1 MFGAQPKL
9 FWCMTESPA
18 QGFEFNLWKFS
29 ALAQLQSVCSLL
41 SCISRRSKPCQI
53 THEAQTLSHIISV
66 RLTRAHTMESMLV
79 LCFPTSPILAL
90 RGLKI
95 AEPSQTLNS
104 TGRQYK
110 LWHKSCWYKVG
121 LSVYFSKFRLMI
133 WIRSW
138 AVFCV
143 MWTQWGFWFGFA
155 CGLFLFLFSMEFT
168 LLDQIMMLFN
178 EERHSESRNRMV
190 IKPYRMINSL
200 INYCS

>member
-1 MFGAQPKL
+1 MCILP
-9 FWCMTESPA
+9 
-18 QGFEFNLWKFS
+18 
-29 ALAQLQSVCSLL
+29 
-41 SCISRRSKPCQI
+41 SCVSQRSKPCQI

-66 RLTRAHTMESMLV
+66 RLTRAHTVESILV
-79 LCFPTSPILAL
+79 LCFSTSPILAL

-121 LSVYFSKFRLMI
+121 LSVYFSTFKLMI
-133 WIRSW
+133 WVRSW

-143 MWTQWGFWFGFA
+143 TWTQWGFRFGFV
-155 CGLFLFLFSMEFT
+155 CGLFLFSMEFT
-168 LLDQIMMLFN
+168 LLGQIMMLFN
-178 EERHSESRNRMV
+178 EERHSESRNRKI

-200 INYCS
+200 INYSS